1 MRIAMIGATGL
12 IGRDLAA
19 RLAASHELLLIGRRS
34 AGVTG
39 VEERV
44 GPMAEWPGFVA
55 GEKIDVAI
63 STLGTT
69 IKQAGSR
76 EAFRAVDVEAVLG
89 FARAAHAAGAR
100 QMLVVSS
107 VGALPGARNFYMAM
121 KGEVEREL
129 GRVGFDRLDIIRPG
143 LLLGD
148 RGGEPRLGE
157 RFGIAISP
165 VINLLMR
172 GSLDRF
178 AAIDAKLVAAAMAAL
193 VGAQAS
199 GRHVHFNR
207 DLRALAGPL

>member
-12 IGRDLAA
+12 IGRHLAA
-19 RLAASHELLLIGRRS
+19 RLASNHDLLLIGRRP
-34 AGVTG
+34 AGVKG
-39 VEERV
+39 AEDRV
-44 GPMAEWPGFVA
+44 GPVEQWPALMA

-76 EAFRAVDVEAVLG
+76 EAFRAVDVDAVLG

-100 QMLVVSS
+100 HMLLVSS

-121 KGEVEREL
+121 KGETEREL

-143 LLLGD
+143 LLRGD

-157 RFGIAISP
+157 RIGIAISP
-165 VINLLMR
+165 LANLLLR

-178 AAIDAKLVAAAMAAL
+178 AAIDAKLVATAMAAL
-193 VGAQAS
+193 VGAEAS

-207 DLRALAGPL
+207 DLGALAAPL